1 VDLGLAGKV
10 GVVTGGSR
18 GIGKAICECLAAEGC
33 HLSLCARD
41 QEGLERTAGEL
52 RKRGIRVH
60 AVAADVTAPGAV
72 ERFIDDTAGVFGEIH
87 HLVANVGGTVG
98 HGFFEATPDDWL
110 RTFNVNALHAV
121 RAIRAAV
128 PHMKEP
134 EICSAVIV
142 ASISGWKPGPR
153 PQYGAAK
160 AAEIFLAG
168 ALAQELGPRRIRVN
182 TLSPGS
188 ILFPGGG
195 WDRFRGE
202 HPERF
207 ERFVRGAFPWGRL
220 GTVEEVA
227 DAAVFL
233 LSPRS
238 RWINGANIPVD
249 GAQGEPTAR

>member
-1 VDLGLAGKV
+1 MDLGLAGKV
-10 GVVTGGSR
+10 AVVTGGSR
-18 GIGKAICECLAAEGC
+18 GIGKAICECLASEGC
-33 HLSLCARD
+33 NLSLCAR
-41 QEGLERTAGEL
+41 GLPGLARTAGEL
-52 RKRGIRVH
+52 RRRGIRVH
-60 AVAADVTAPGAV
+60 AAAADVAARGAI
-72 ERFIDDTAGVFGEIH
+72 ERFIDDTASVFGEIH
-87 HLVANVGGTVG
+87 HLVANVGGTVRL
-98 HGFFEATPDDWL
+98 GFFEATPEDWL
-110 RTFNVNALHAV
+110 RTFVVNALHAV

-128 PHMKEP
+128 PHMKQP

-168 ALAQELGPRRIRVN
+168 ALAQELAARRIRVN

-195 WDRFRGE
+195 WDRFRRE
-202 HPERF
+202 NPERF
-207 ERFVRGAFPWGRL
+207 DRFVRGAFPWGRL
-220 GTVEEVA
+220 GTAEEVA